1 MPDAVT
7 RPATSATT
15 LLNAWVADV
24 LRALATLFEVTAP
37 LEREGALPRLLL
49 AVVLGIGTLV
59 RFWNLGGPGLHG
71 DEETM
76 AMATMHILKDGWPIL
91 PSGMFY
97 PRGLTELYLMALS
110 VLVFGESEWA
120 FRLPSALCGVLVIA
134 LTYLVGRRFLRPQWN
149 LALAATVALLPQAI
163 VYSQTARMYIFLL
176 AAIAGCMACLFEWER
191 SGRLR
196 WLVGAVVTLTV
207 GIELHTLAVTAALL
221 FLLPGVLKG
230 DARKIVQG
238 LIACV
243 VIMVAFLGID
253 AWVNSQYP
261 VPPPEYAA
269 DIALP
274 SWRGSR
280 PTSYPREF
288 QVVLLLTGALT
299 AVFAV
304 HLGRKVPQRLP
315 AFCAALLLFIAS
327 VLQVMLFY
335 HLAVLFGLAGAVVA
349 YRAAGPI
356 VLRRLWIFILSS
368 AAVGLIQVTFLASR
382 PGSVVKLVGVLI
394 GQPSVW
400 PYVRISQFSV
410 CATVLAFCATVW
422 GLWRVANRQR
432 APDYALLA
440 LLGLW
445 IPMFVVGLFVWD
457 MPSRYAAASLL
468 PMLVSAFA
476 LVQHAFDWL
485 AQRSF
490 ASGWLRSWR
499 PVAALLTLALVVE
512 PPQML
517 AMVKPSK
524 GMHPD
529 HRGAAQFVRSQNIT
543 PDDILIAEDVL
554 QQTYYLGEVDY
565 WLISRKH
572 ARLYV
577 QRVDGVIRDF
587 YTSTRVIGSGQEL
600 EHVLD
605 AYGGRRIFIIGSG
618 ENKRDGRREMRGFG
632 IYEVLMSDRLEEVYL
647 GSDGATKVWRAGPAR
662 AESARQGERHASL
675 ESSAIDVTSAA
686 PQAVASGD

>member
-1 MPDAVT
+1 MSDAVT
-7 RPATSATT
+7 RPATPATT
-15 LLNAWVADV
+15 LLNVWVADV
-24 LRALATLFEVTAP
+24 LRALGASFEVTAP
-37 LEREGALPRLLL
+37 LERERALHRLFL
-49 AVVLGIGTLV
+49 AIVLGIGILV

-76 AMATMHILKDGWPIL
+76 AMATMHIVKDGWPIL

-120 FRLPSALCGVLVIA
+120 LRLPSALCGVLVIV

-163 VYSQTARMYIFLL
+163 EYSQTARMYIFLL
-176 AAIAGCMACLFEWER
+176 AAVAGCMACLFEWER

-196 WLVGAVVTLTV
+196 WLVGAVVTLTI
-207 GIELHTLAVTAALL
+207 GIELHTLAVTVVLL
-221 FLLPGVLKG
+221 FLLPGVLQG

-238 LIACV
+238 LVAAV
-243 VIMVAFLGID
+243 VVMVAFLGID

-288 QVVLLLTGALT
+288 QIAVLIAGALT
-299 AVFAV
+299 AIFAV

-315 AFCAALLLFIAS
+315 AVCAALLLLIAS
-327 VLQVMLFY
+327 ALQVLLFY

-382 PGSVVKLVGVLI
+382 PGSVVKLVGVLV

-400 PYVRISQFSV
+400 PYVRISQFSL

-445 IPMFVVGLFVWD
+445 IPMFVLGLFIWD
-457 MPSRYAAASLL
+457 MPARYAAASLL
-468 PMLVSAFA
+468 PMLLSAFA

-490 ASGWLRSWR
+490 GNSSLRSLR
-499 PVAALLTLALVVE
+499 PVAVLLTLALVVE
-512 PPQML
+512 PTQVL
-517 AMVKPSK
+517 ATVNRNF
-524 GMHPD
+524 PD
-529 HRGAAQFVRSQNIT
+529 HRGAAQFIRSQNIT

-554 QQTYYLGEVDY
+554 QQTYYLGRVDY
-565 WLISRKH
+565 WLFSRKH

-587 YTSTRVIGSGQEL
+587 YTSTRVIDSGARLQQ
-600 EHVLD
+600 VLD
-605 AYGGRRIFIIGSG
+605 TYAGRRIFIIGSG
-618 ENKRDGRREMRGFG
+618 ENQRDGRRAMRALG
-632 IYEVLMSDRLEEVYL
+632 IFEVLKSDRLEEVYL
-647 GSDGATKVWRAGPAR
+647 GNDGTTKVWRARPSPA
-662 AESARQGERHASL
+662 ETEPSTSPIER
-675 ESSAIDVTSAA
+675 
-686 PQAVASGD
+686 

>member
-1 MPDAVT
+1 MSDAVT
-7 RPATSATT
+7 RHAMPAIT
-15 LLNAWVADV
+15 LLNVWVTGF
-24 LRALATLFEVTAP
+24 LRFLAASFEDTRP
-37 LEREGALPRLLL
+37 LERERALHRLLL
-49 AVVLGIGTLV
+49 AVVLGVGILV

-97 PRGLTELYLMALS
+97 PRGLSELYLMALS

-120 FRLPSALCGVLVIA
+120 LRLPSALCGVLVIVLA
-134 LTYLVGRRFLRPQWN
+134 YLVGRRFLRPQWN

-163 VYSQTARMYIFLL
+163 EYSQTARMYIFLL

-196 WLVGAVVTLTV
+196 WLVGAVVALTI
-207 GIELHTLAVTAALL
+207 GIELHTLAVTTVLL
-221 FLLPGVLKG
+221 FLLPGLRNG

-238 LIACV
+238 LIAAV

-274 SWRGSR
+274 TWRGSR
-280 PTSYPREF
+280 PTAYPREF
-288 QVVLLLTGALT
+288 LVALLLAGALT

-304 HLGRKVPQRLP
+304 HFGRKVPQRIP
-315 AFCAALLLFIAS
+315 AVCAALLLLIAS
-327 VLQVMLFY
+327 ALQVLLFY

-382 PGSVVKLVGVLI
+382 PGSIVKLVGVLV

-400 PYVRISQFSV
+400 PYVRISQFSL
-410 CATVLAFCATVW
+410 CAAVLAFCATVW

-445 IPMFVVGLFVWD
+445 IPMFVLGLFVWD
-457 MPSRYAAASLL
+457 MPARYAAASLL
-468 PMLVSAFA
+468 TMLLSAFA
-476 LVQHAFDWL
+476 LAQHASDWL

-490 ASGWLRSWR
+490 GNGLLRSWR
-499 PVAALLTLALVVE
+499 PVAVLLTLALVVE
-512 PPQML
+512 PTQVL
-517 AMVKPSK
+517 AMVNRTY
-524 GMHPD
+524 PD
-529 HRGAAQFVRSQNIT
+529 HRGAAQFIRSQNIT

-554 QQTYYLGEVDY
+554 QQTYYLGRVDY
-565 WLISRKH
+565 WLVSRKH
-572 ARLYV
+572 ARVFV
-577 QRVDGVIRDF
+577 QRVDGEIRDF

-600 EHVLD
+600 EQVLD
-605 AYGGRRIFIIGSG
+605 AYSGRRIFIIGSG
-618 ENKRDGRREMRGFG
+618 ENRRNGRREMRGFG
-632 IYEVLMSDRLEEVYL
+632 IFEVLMSDRLEEMYL
-647 GSDGATKVWRAGPAR
+647 GSDGTTRVWRARPAP
-662 AESARQGERHASL
+662 AESARRGKRHVGLAS
-675 ESSAIDVTSAA
+675 STIDVTSVA
-686 PQAVASGD
+686 PPVFASGD

>member
-1 MPDAVT
+1 
-7 RPATSATT
+7 
-15 LLNAWVADV
+15 LNVWVADV
-24 LRALATLFEVTAP
+24 LRSLAALFEVTAP
-37 LEREGALPRLLL
+37 LERERALHRLLL
-49 AVVLGIGTLV
+49 AAVLGIGIIV
-59 RFWNLGGPGLHG
+59 RFWNLGAPGLHG

-76 AMATMHILKDGWPIL
+76 AMATMHIVKNGLPIL

-110 VLVFGESEWA
+110 VLAFGESEWA
-120 FRLPSALCGVLVIA
+120 FRLPSALCGVLLIA

-163 VYSQTARMYIFLL
+163 EYSQTARMYIFLL
-176 AAIAGCMACLFEWER
+176 AAIAGCLACLFEWER
-191 SGRLR
+191 TGRLH

-207 GIELHTLAVTAALL
+207 GIELHTLAVTIALL
-221 FLLPGVLKG
+221 FLLPGILQG

-243 VIMVAFLGID
+243 VIMIAFLGID

-274 SWRGSR
+274 GWRGSR
-280 PTSYPREF
+280 PAGYPREF
-288 QVVLLLTGALT
+288 QIALLLTGTLT

-315 AFCAALLLFIAS
+315 ALCAALLLLIALA
-327 VLQVMLFY
+327 LQVLLFY

-356 VLRRLWIFILSS
+356 VLRRLWIFLLAS
-368 AAVGLIQVTFLASR
+368 ASVGLLQVAFLASR
-382 PGSVVKLVGVLI
+382 PGSVVKLVGVLV

-400 PYVRISQFSV
+400 QYVRVSQFSLCAAV
-410 CATVLAFCATVW
+410 LAACATMW
-422 GLWRVANRQR
+422 GLWRIANRER

-445 IPMFVVGLFVWD
+445 IPMFVLGLFAWN

-476 LVQHAFDWL
+476 FAQYACDWL
-485 AQRSF
+485 TQRSF
-490 ASGWLRSWR
+490 GNRSLRAWR
-499 PVAALLTLALVVE
+499 ALATLLTLALVVE
-512 PPQML
+512 PTQVL
-517 AMVKPSK
+517 AKVRPSNR
-524 GMHPD
+524 MFPD
-529 HRGAAQFVRSQNIT
+529 HRGAAEFIRSQNIE
-543 PDDILIAEDVL
+543 PGDILIAEDVL
-554 QQTYYLGEVDY
+554 EQTYYLGRVDY
-565 WLISRKH
+565 WLISRKQ

-587 YTSTRVIGSGQEL
+587 YTSTPVIDSGEQL
-600 EHVLD
+600 QQVLD
-605 AYGGRRIFIIGSG
+605 TYAGRRIFIIGSG
-618 ENKRDGRREMRGFG
+618 ENQRDARREMRGPG
-632 IYEVLMSDRLEEVYL
+632 ISQILTKSDRLEEVYL
-647 GSDGATKVWRAGPAR
+647 GSDGTTKVWRAR
-662 AESARQGERHASL
+662 SVAETEPSTSHIER
-675 ESSAIDVTSAA
+675 
-686 PQAVASGD
+686 

>member
-1 MPDAVT
+1 MSNAVT
-7 RPATSATT
+7 RHTTPATA

-24 LRALATLFEVTAP
+24 LRSLAASFEVTAP
-37 LEREGALPRLLL
+37 LERERALHRLLL
-49 AVVLGIGTLV
+49 AAVLGIGILV
-59 RFWNLGGPGLHG
+59 RFWNLGAPGLHG

-76 AMATMHILKDGWPIL
+76 AMATMHILKDGRPIL

-110 VLVFGESEWA
+110 VLAFGESEWA
-120 FRLPSALCGVLVIA
+120 LRLPSALCGVLVIA

-163 VYSQTARMYIFLL
+163 EYSQTARMYIFLL

-191 SGRLR
+191 TGRLR
-196 WLVGAVVTLTV
+196 WLVGAVAALTI
-207 GIELHTLAVTAALL
+207 GIELHTLAVTAVLL
-221 FLLPGVLKG
+221 FLLPGILKG
-230 DARKIVQG
+230 DARKVVQG

-243 VIMVAFLGID
+243 FIMVAFLGIN
-253 AWVNSQYP
+253 AWVNAQYP

-274 SWRGSR
+274 GWRDRR
-280 PTSYPREF
+280 PTGYPREF
-288 QVVLLLTGALT
+288 QVALLLTGTLT

-304 HLGRKVPQRLP
+304 HFGRKVPQRLP
-315 AFCAALLLFIAS
+315 GLCATVLLLIGLA
-327 VLQVMLFY
+327 LQVLLFY
-335 HLAVLFGLAGAVVA
+335 HLAVLFGVAGAVVA

-356 VLRRLWIFILSS
+356 VLRRLWIFLLSS

-382 PGSVVKLVGVLI
+382 PGSVVKLVGVII

-400 PYVRISQFSV
+400 QYVRVAQFSL
-410 CATVLAFCATVW
+410 CAALLAFFATVW

-445 IPMFVVGLFVWD
+445 IPMFVLGVFAWN
-457 MPSRYAAASLL
+457 MPSRYTAASLL

-476 LVQHAFDWL
+476 LAQYGFDRL
-485 AQRSF
+485 AQWVAQRGF
-490 ASGWLRSWR
+490 GNGPQRAWR

-512 PPQML
+512 PTQVL
-517 AMVKPSK
+517 ARIQPSK
-524 GMHPD
+524 RMFPD
-529 HRGAAQFVRSQNIT
+529 HRGAAEFIRSQNIK
-543 PDDILIAEDVL
+543 PEDILIAEDVL
-554 QQTYYLGEVDY
+554 EQTYYLGRVDY
-565 WLISRKH
+565 WLISRKQ

-587 YTSTRVIGSGQEL
+587 YTHTPVIDSGEQLQE
-600 EHVLD
+600 VLD
-605 AYGGRRIFIIGSG
+605 TYADRRIFIIGSG
-618 ENKRDGRREMRGFG
+618 ENQKDGRREMRGHG
-632 IYEVLMSDRLEEVYL
+632 ISQILTKSDRLEEVYL
-647 GSDGATKVWRAGPAR
+647 GSDGTTKVWRPKPSR
-662 AESARQGERHASL
+662 AETEPSTSHIER
-675 ESSAIDVTSAA
+675 
-686 PQAVASGD
+686 

>member
-1 MPDAVT
+1 MSDAVT
-7 RPATSATT
+7 RPATPATT
-15 LLNAWVADV
+15 LLNVWVADV
-24 LRALATLFEVTAP
+24 LRALAASFEVTAP
-37 LEREGALPRLLL
+37 LERERGLHRLLF
-49 AVVLGIGTLV
+49 AVVLAIGILV

-76 AMATMHILKDGWPIL
+76 AMATMHIVKDGWPIL

-120 FRLPSALCGVLVIA
+120 LRLPSALCGVLLIV

-163 VYSQTARMYIFLL
+163 EYSQTARMYIFLL
-176 AAIAGCMACLFEWER
+176 AAIAGCVACLFEWER

-207 GIELHTLAVTAALL
+207 GIELHTLAVTIVLL
-221 FLLPGVLKG
+221 FLLPGVLQG
-230 DARKIVQG
+230 DARKLVQG
-238 LIACV
+238 IVACV
-243 VIMVAFLGID
+243 VVMVAFLGID

-288 QVVLLLTGALT
+288 QIALLVASAAT

-304 HLGRKVPQRLP
+304 HFGRKVPQRLP
-315 AFCAALLLFIAS
+315 AVCAALLLLIAS
-327 VLQVMLFY
+327 ALQVLLFY

-382 PGSVVKLVGVLI
+382 PDSVVKLVGVLV

-422 GLWRVANRQR
+422 GLWRIANRQR

-445 IPMFVVGLFVWD
+445 IPMFVLGLYVWD
-457 MPSRYAAASLL
+457 MPARYAAASLL

-490 ASGWLRSWR
+490 GNGSLRSWR
-499 PVAALLTLALVVE
+499 PVAVLLTLALVVE
-512 PPQML
+512 PTQVL
-517 AMVKPSK
+517 ATVNRNF
-524 GMHPD
+524 PD
-529 HRGAAQFVRSQNIT
+529 HRGAAQFIRSQNIT

-554 QQTYYLGEVDY
+554 QQTYYLGRVDY
-565 WLISRKH
+565 WLFSRKH

-587 YTSTRVIGSGQEL
+587 YTSTRVIDSGARLQQ
-600 EHVLD
+600 VLD
-605 AYGGRRIFIIGSG
+605 TYAGRRIFIIGSG
-618 ENKRDGRREMRGFG
+618 ENQRDGRRAMRALG
-632 IYEVLMSDRLEEVYL
+632 IYEVLMSDRLEVLYL
-647 GSDGATKVWRAGPAR
+647 GSDGTTKVWRARPSR
-662 AESARQGERHASL
+662 AETEPSTSRIER
-675 ESSAIDVTSAA
+675 
-686 PQAVASGD
+686 

>member
-1 MPDAVT
+1 MSNALT
-7 RPATSATT
+7 RRATPATT
-15 LLNAWVADV
+15 LLFAWVTDF
-24 LRALATLFEVTAP
+24 LHALAASFESTAP
-37 LEREGALPRLLL
+37 LERERALQRLWL
-49 AVVLGIGTLV
+49 ALVLGVGTVV
-59 RFWNLGGPGLHG
+59 RFWNLGVPGLHG

-110 VLVFGESEWA
+110 VMTFGESEWA
-120 FRLPSALCGVLVIA
+120 LRLPSALCGVLVIG
-134 LTYLVGRRFLRPQWN
+134 LTYVVGRRFLRPQWN
-149 LALAATVALLPQAI
+149 LALAASVALLPQAI
-163 VYSQTARMYIFLL
+163 EYSQTARMYIFLL
-176 AAIAGCMACLFEWER
+176 AAVAGSMACLFEWER

-196 WLVGAVVTLTV
+196 WLVGAVVTLTI
-207 GIELHTLAVTAALL
+207 GIELHTLAVTVVLL
-221 FLLPGVLKG
+221 FLLPGVLRG
-230 DARKIVQG
+230 DPRKIVQG
-238 LIACV
+238 LVAAV
-243 VIMVAFLGID
+243 VVMVAFLGID

-288 QVVLLLTGALT
+288 QIAVLIAGALT

-304 HLGRKVPQRLP
+304 HLGRKIPQRLP
-315 AFCAALLLFIAS
+315 AICAALLLLIAS
-327 VLQVMLFY
+327 ALQMLLFY

-410 CATVLAFCATVW
+410 CATLLAFCATAW
-422 GLWRVANRQR
+422 GLWRFANRQS

-445 IPMFVVGLFVWD
+445 IPMFVLGLFIWD
-457 MPSRYAAASLL
+457 MPARYAAASLL
-468 PMLVSAFA
+468 PLLVSAFA

-485 AQRSF
+485 AERNF
-490 ASGWLRSWR
+490 GNGLLRSWR
-499 PVAALLTLALVVE
+499 PAAALLTLVLVVE
-512 PPQML
+512 PTQVL
-517 AMVKPSK
+517 ATVNRNF
-524 GMHPD
+524 PD
-529 HRGAAQFVRSQNIT
+529 HKGAAQFIRSQNIT
-543 PDDILIAEDVL
+543 ADDILIAEDVL
-554 QQTYYLGEVDY
+554 QQTYYLGRVDY
-565 WLISRKH
+565 WLFSRH
-572 ARLYV
+572 AVRLYV
-577 QRVDGVIRDF
+577 QRIDGEIRDF
-587 YTSTRVIGSGQEL
+587 YTHTRVIDSGDAL
-600 EHVLD
+600 LKVMD
-605 AYGGRRIFIIGSG
+605 AYPGRRIFIIGSG
-618 ENKRDGRREMRGFG
+618 ENQKDGRRAMRALG
-632 IYEVLMSDRLEEVYL
+632 IFEVLASDRLEELYL
-647 GSDGATKVWRAGPAR
+647 GNDGTTRVWRARPAR
-662 AESARQGERHASL
+662 AETEPSTSHIER
-675 ESSAIDVTSAA
+675 
-686 PQAVASGD
+686 

>member
-7 RPATSATT
+7 RPATSAMT
-15 LLNAWVADV
+15 LLNVWLADV
-24 LRALATLFEVTAP
+24 LRALATSFEVTAP
-37 LEREGALPRLLL
+37 LEREGALQRLLL
-49 AVVLGIGTLV
+49 AVVLGIGIVV

-120 FRLPSALCGVLVIA
+120 LRLPSALCGVLVIA
-134 LTYLVGRRFLRPQWN
+134 LTYLVGRRFLRPHWN

-163 VYSQTARMYIFLL
+163 EYSQTARMYIFLL
-176 AAIAGCMACLFEWER
+176 AAVAGCMACIFEWER

-196 WLVGAVVTLTV
+196 WLVGAVVTLTI
-207 GIELHTLAVTAALL
+207 GIELHTLAVTVVLL
-221 FLLPGVLKG
+221 FVLPGVLRG

-238 LIACV
+238 LVAAV
-243 VIMVAFLGID
+243 VVMVAFLAID

-280 PTSYPREF
+280 PESYPREF
-288 QVVLLLTGALT
+288 QIAVLMAGALT

-304 HLGRKVPQRLP
+304 HFGRKVPQRLP
-315 AFCAALLLFIAS
+315 AVCAALLLLIAS
-327 VLQVMLFY
+327 VLQMLLFY
-335 HLAVLFGLAGAVVA
+335 HLAVLFGLAGAVIA

-382 PGSVVKLVGVLI
+382 PGSVVKLVGVLV

-400 PYVRISQFSV
+400 PYVRVSQFSV
-410 CATVLAFCATVW
+410 CATLLAFCAVAW

-432 APDYALLA
+432 ASDYALLA

-445 IPMFVVGLFVWD
+445 IPMFVLGLFIWD
-457 MPSRYAAASLL
+457 MPARYAAASLL

-476 LVQHAFDWL
+476 LAQHAFDWL

-490 ASGWLRSWR
+490 GNGALRSWR
-499 PVAALLTLALVVE
+499 PVAALLMLALVVE
-512 PPQML
+512 PTQVL
-517 AMVKPSK
+517 ATVNRNF
-524 GMHPD
+524 PD
-529 HRGAAQFVRSQNIT
+529 HRGAAQFIRSQNIT
-543 PDDILIAEDVL
+543 PNDILIAEDVL
-554 QQTYYLGEVDY
+554 QQTYYLGRVDY
-565 WLISRKH
+565 WLFSRKH

-577 QRVDGVIRDF
+577 QRVDGEIRDF
-587 YTSTRVIGSGQEL
+587 YTSTRVIDSGERLTQ
-600 EHVLD
+600 VLD
-605 AYGGRRIFIIGSG
+605 THDGRRIFIIGSG
-618 ENKRDGRREMRGFG
+618 ENQRDGRRAMRALG
-632 IYEVLMSDRLEEVYL
+632 IFEVLMSDRLEEVYL
-647 GSDGATKVWRAGPAR
+647 GSDGTTKVWRARPSR
-662 AESARQGERHASL
+662 AETEPSTSRIER
-675 ESSAIDVTSAA
+675 
-686 PQAVASGD
+686 

>member
-1 MPDAVT
+1 MSNAVS

-15 LLNAWVADV
+15 HLSVWVAEV
-24 LRALATLFEVTAP
+24 LRSLAALFEVTAP
-37 LEREGALPRLLL
+37 LERARVLHRVLFAAL
-49 AVVLGIGTLV
+49 LGIGILV
-59 RFWNLGGPGLHG
+59 RFWNLGVPGLHG

-76 AMATMHILKDGWPIL
+76 AMATMHILKDGRPLL
-91 PSGMFY
+91 PSGMLY

-110 VLVFGESEWA
+110 VQLFGQSEWA
-120 FRLPSALCGVLVIA
+120 LRLPSALCGVLLIA

-163 VYSQTARMYIFLL
+163 EYSQTARMYIFML

-191 SGRLR
+191 TGRLR
-196 WLVGAVVTLTV
+196 WLVGAVAALTV
-207 GIELHTLAVTAALL
+207 GIELHTLAVTVGLL
-221 FLLPGVLKG
+221 FLLPGILHA

-243 VIMVAFLGID
+243 FIMIAFLAID

-274 SWRGSR
+274 GWRGSR
-280 PTSYPREF
+280 PTGYPREF
-288 QVVLLLTGALT
+288 QIALLVTGALT
-299 AVFAV
+299 AVFTV

-315 AFCAALLLFIAS
+315 AFCAALLLLIALA
-327 VLQVMLFY
+327 LQLLLFY

-356 VLRRLWIFILSS
+356 VLRRLGIFLLSS

-382 PGSVVKLVGVLI
+382 PGSVVKLVGVII

-400 PYVRISQFSV
+400 QYVRVSQFSL
-410 CATVLAFCATVW
+410 CAAVLAFCATAW
-422 GLWRVANRQR
+422 GLWRIANRQR
-432 APDYALLA
+432 APDYALVA

-445 IPMFVVGLFVWD
+445 IPLFVLGLFAWN

-476 LVQHAFDWL
+476 LAQYAFDWL
-485 AQRSF
+485 AQRLGNGS
-490 ASGWLRSWR
+490 LRSWR

-512 PPQML
+512 PTQVL
-517 AMVKPSK
+517 ARVMPSR
-524 GMHPD
+524 GLFPD
-529 HRGAAQFVRSQNIT
+529 HKGAAAFIRSQNIK
-543 PDDILIAEDVL
+543 PGDILIAEDVL
-554 QQTYYLGEVDY
+554 EQTYYLGRVDY
-565 WLISRKH
+565 WLISRKQ
-572 ARLYV
+572 AQLYV

-587 YTSTRVIGSGQEL
+587 YTST
-600 EHVLD
+600 
-605 AYGGRRIFIIGSG
+605 
-618 ENKRDGRREMRGFG
+618 
-632 IYEVLMSDRLEEVYL
+632 
-647 GSDGATKVWRAGPAR
+647 
-662 AESARQGERHASL
+662 
-675 ESSAIDVTSAA
+675 
-686 PQAVASGD
+686 

>member
-1 MPDAVT
+1 MSDAVT
-7 RPATSATT
+7 RPATPATT
-15 LLNAWVADV
+15 LLNVWVADV
-24 LRALATLFEVTAP
+24 LRALGASFEVTAP
-37 LEREGALPRLLL
+37 LERERALHRLFL
-49 AVVLGIGTLV
+49 AIVLGVGILV

-76 AMATMHILKDGWPIL
+76 AMATMHIVKDGWPIL

-97 PRGLTELYLMALS
+97 PRGLTELYMMALS

-120 FRLPSALCGVLVIA
+120 LRLPSALCGVLVIV

-149 LALAATVALLPQAI
+149 LALAATVALLPLAI
-163 VYSQTARMYIFLL
+163 EYSQTARMYIFLL
-176 AAIAGCMACLFEWER
+176 AAVAGCMACLFEWER

-196 WLVGAVVTLTV
+196 WLVGAVVTLTI
-207 GIELHTLAVTAALL
+207 GIELHTLAVTVVLL
-221 FLLPGVLKG
+221 FLLPGVLQG

-238 LIACV
+238 LVAAV
-243 VIMVAFLGID
+243 VVMVAFLGID

-288 QVVLLLTGALT
+288 QIAVLIAGALT
-299 AVFAV
+299 AIFAV

-315 AFCAALLLFIAS
+315 AVCAALLLLIACA
-327 VLQVMLFY
+327 LQVLLFY

-382 PGSVVKLVGVLI
+382 PGSVVKLVGVLV

-400 PYVRISQFSV
+400 PYVRISQFSL

-440 LLGLW
+440 LLGSGSRCSCSVCSSGTCRHAMPRRRCCRCSCPLLHSCSMRSIGW
-445 IPMFVVGLFVWD
+445 HSEVSVIPRCAGCAR
-457 MPSRYAAASLL
+457 PPRCSRWRWSWSRRRCW
-468 PMLVSAFA
+468 P
-476 LVQHAFDWL
+476 
-485 AQRSF
+485 RST
-490 ASGWLRSWR
+490 A
-499 PVAALLTLALVVE
+499 
-512 PPQML
+512 
-517 AMVKPSK
+517 
-524 GMHPD
+524 HYPD
-529 HRGAAQFVRSQNIT
+529 HKGAAQFIRSQNIT

-554 QQTYYLGEVDY
+554 QQTYYLGRVDY
-565 WLISRKH
+565 WLFSRKH

-587 YTSTRVIGSGQEL
+587 YTSTRVIDSGARAAAGPGHL
-600 EHVLD
+600 
-605 AYGGRRIFIIGSG
+605 RRPAHLHH
-618 ENKRDGRREMRGFG
+618 RQRRE
-632 IYEVLMSDRLEEVYL
+632 
-647 GSDGATKVWRAGPAR
+647 PAR
-662 AESARQGERHASL
+662 RASRDAGLRHLRGTEVRSPGRGVPRQRRHDQGVAC
-675 ESSAIDVTSAA
+675 
-686 PQAVASGD
+686 QAFASGD

>member
-7 RPATSATT
+7 RRAPSAIT
-15 LLNAWVADV
+15 LLNVWLADV
-24 LRALATLFEVTAP
+24 LRALATSFEVTAP
-37 LEREGALPRLLL
+37 LERERALHRLLL
-49 AVVLGIGTLV
+49 AVVLGVGIFV

-76 AMATMHILKDGWPIL
+76 TMATMHIVKDGWPIL

-120 FRLPSALCGVLVIA
+120 LRLPSALCGVLVIV

-163 VYSQTARMYIFLL
+163 EYSQTARMYIFML
-176 AAIAGCMACLFEWER
+176 AAVAGCMACLFEWER

-196 WLVGAVVTLTV
+196 WLVGAVVTLTI
-207 GIELHTLAVTAALL
+207 GIELHTLAVTTVLL
-221 FLLPGVLKG
+221 FLLPGVLQG
-230 DARKIVQG
+230 DTRKIMQG
-238 LIACV
+238 VVACV
-243 VIMVAFLGID
+243 LVMVAFLGID

-288 QVVLLLTGALT
+288 QVALLLTGALT

-315 AFCAALLLFIAS
+315 ACCAALLLLIAS

-368 AAVGLIQVTFLASR
+368 AAVGLSQVTFLASR
-382 PGSVVKLVGVLI
+382 PDSVVKLVGVLI

-445 IPMFVVGLFVWD
+445 IPMFVLGLFVWD
-457 MPSRYAAASLL
+457 MPARYAAASLL
-468 PMLVSAFA
+468 TMLVAAFA

-490 ASGWLRSWR
+490 GNGSWR

-512 PPQML
+512 PMQVL
-517 AMVKPSK
+517 ATVNR
-524 GMHPD
+524 HYPD
-529 HRGAAQFVRSQNIT
+529 HKGAAQFIRSQNIT

-554 QQTYYLGEVDY
+554 QQTYYLGRVDY

-577 QRVDGVIRDF
+577 QRLDGVIRDF
-587 YTSTRVIGSGQEL
+587 YTSTRVIDSGQEL
-600 EHVLD
+600 ERVLD
-605 AYGGRRIFIIGSG
+605 ANGGRRIFIIGSG
-618 ENKRDGRREMRGFG
+618 ENRQDGRREMRGFG
-632 IYEVLMSDRLEEVYL
+632 IFEVLRSDRLEELYL
-647 GSDGATKVWRAGPAR
+647 GNDGTTKVWRARPSR
-662 AESARQGERHASL
+662 AETEPSTSRIER
-675 ESSAIDVTSAA
+675 
-686 PQAVASGD
+686 